1 MGTLMGDEQSNTE
14 PLPQD
19 AQEIQEQLP
28 NAQVAE
34 QDIQEQ
40 LPSAEVPEEVPADIQ
55 IEEERFLIN
64 EVSCIVDGPERRY
77 YITRSE
83 LETPGFDGKIPSAD
97 EIVDKELI
105 YQDALKHKIPITE
118 FAQKHIQGIKR
129 QHKLTDEVFD
139 KICAEAGLDPQGAL
153 EEFEKMG
160 AGNTMIEQKIMS
172 RIYLPEHE
180 IKEYYEAHPK
190 IKAAKYQLQV
200 AYIPFDTSQPLEAQK
215 QDLEQRVKTSPESIR
230 WGEPFWLKENDIAD
244 EKKYITQLARGECAP
259 AQLVDGGFEVLRLVN
274 KKEARVIPLEKRYRE
289 ILHTLRMPKL
299 QHMIDEYKKELR
311 SFSSISAVE

>member
-1 MGTLMGDEQSNTE
+1 MKTIHQFFLTVVFGMFMGTLMGADDQSYAEPSQLDEQ
-14 PLPQD
+14 
-19 AQEIQEQLP
+19 EIPEQ
-28 NAQVAE
+28 VTS
-34 QDIQEQ
+34 
-40 LPSAEVPEEVPADIQ
+40 SAVPEADTPV
-55 IEEERFLIN
+55 EEERFLIN
-64 EVSCIVDGPERRY
+64 EVSVIVDGPERRF
-77 YITRSE
+77 YITRRE
-83 LETPGFDGKIPSAD
+83 LETPGFDGKVPSID
-97 EIVDKELI
+97 EITDEELT

-118 FAQKHIQGIKR
+118 FAQKHIQGIKS
-129 QHKLTDEVFD
+129 QHKLSDEAFD
-139 KICAEAGLDPQGAL
+139 KICEDVGLDRQAAL
-153 EEFEKMG
+153 EKFEKMG
-160 AGNTMIEQKIMS
+160 ATNTMIEHKIMS

-190 IKAAKYQLQV
+190 VKSAKYQLQV

-215 QDLEQRVKTSPESIR
+215 QDLEQRVKTNPESIR

-244 EKKYITQLARGECAP
+244 EKKYITQLSRGECAP

-311 SFSSISAVE
+311 TFSSICPVN